1 LWHGTE
7 IWIRVVPSPLL
18 AKVRRNEAC
27 GRRKFVFRELGS
39 GRQGGG
45 WKAILE
51 KILAVGVIEKKGGE
65 KPSGRRETFNGS

>member
-1 LWHGTE
+1 MRLVEEGNLC
-7 IWIRVVPSPLL
+7 SG
-18 AKVRRNEAC
+18 NSEAAE
-27 GRRKFVFRELGS
+27 RE
-39 GRQGGG
+39 GG

>member
-7 IWIRVVPSPLL
+7 IWIRVLPSPLV
-18 AKVRRNEAC
+18 KVRRNEAC

-39 GRQGGG
+39 GDREGGG
-45 WKAILE
+45 GRQSWR
-51 KILAVGVIEKKGGE
+51 KILAVGVIEKKGGK